1 MNLKSID
8 TKSFR
13 LSHQL
18 PLDVDGL
25 VVDSQQVPNF
35 LLDFRRLDIVLPQHF
50 PESAFPA
57 ILQRRADAV
66 RVQELLFH
74 LVRVFQQGSFF
85 LKPVIFFNGGFLAA
99 LKLKQRILDWKHLR
113 KQTWSN

>member
-1 MNLKSID
+1 MSLNFKIISRRSKSID
-8 TKSFR
+8 AKSFR

-57 ILQRRADAV
+57 ILERGADAV
-66 RVQELLFH
+66 RVQELLLH
-74 LVRVFQQGSFF
+74 LVGVFQQGSFF
-85 LKPVIFFNGGFLAA
+85 LKPVTFLMVDLAV
-99 LKLKQRILDWKHLR
+99 LKLK
-113 KQTWSN
+113 NF